1 MEAHHEINRR
11 KTVVKRAIVMVISVL
26 LALIVVMPMAVGAV
40 GQGSKKA
47 SGKTAKLAAAWTQW
61 AYSQPVEESPLIGS
75 YEGGEK
81 CNGTPVSLTPGD
93 TWFLAGTS
101 NGETVV
107 RTCTV
112 PTGKQLFFPVASA
125 TFFITEPGETKKIAR
140 DYVRNFIN
148 DLLADPDLGIAV
160 TVDGTNLYS
169 NRIVRARTSFF
180 TVTFPENNIFGV
192 PAGEYQTIS
201 DGLWVTLPPLSEGTH
216 TIHFELTAP
225 NVDVNPNEPGIQPF
239 TQNNTYRL
247 TVV

>member
-1 MEAHHEINRR
+1 
-11 KTVVKRAIVMVISVL
+11 MVISVL

-40 GQGSKKA
+40 GQGSKKT

-61 AYSQPVEESPLIGS
+61 AYSQPLNESPLIGS

-169 NRIVRARTSFF
+169 NRIDRARTPFF
-180 TVTFPENNIFGV
+180 TVTFPEDNIFGV
-192 PAGEYQTIS
+192 NPETGKPFVAPGEYQTIT
-201 DGLWVTLPPLSEGTH
+201 DGLWVTLPPLSKGEH
-216 TIHFELTAP
+216 TIHFELSAP
-225 NVDVNPNEPGIQPF
+225 NVDVDPGTAGIQPF
-239 TQNNTYRL
+239 TQDNTYRL

>member
-1 MEAHHEINRR
+1 M
-11 KTVVKRAIVMVISVL
+11 KRAIVMVISVL

-47 SGKTAKLAAAWTQW
+47 TGKTAKLAAAWTQW
-61 AYSQPVEESPLIGS
+61 AYSQPVEENPLLGS
-75 YEGGEK
+75 YTGGEK
-81 CNGTPVSLTPGD
+81 CNGTPVSPTPGD

-112 PTGKQLFFPVASA
+112 PTGEQLFFPVASA
-125 TFFITEPGETKKIAR
+125 TFFITEPTETKQQAR
-140 DYVRNFIN
+140 AFVKDFIN
-148 DLLADPDLGIAV
+148 ELLADPDLGIAV
-160 TVDGTNLYS
+160 TVDGTKLYS

-180 TVTFPENNIFGV
+180 TLTLPENNIFQEFGV
-192 PAGEYQTIS
+192 EAGEYQTIT
-201 DGLWVTLPPLSEGTH
+201 DGLWVTLPPLSKGEH

-225 NVDVNPNEPGIQPF
+225 NVDVDPGTAGIQPF
-239 TQNNTYRL
+239 TQDNTYRL